1 VGVVI
6 LPPAWCKKSITKFAV
21 TFTMEAIT
29 QHDNQNIS
37 IGHPPLIVQLRP
49 VLDLTDDQLYEFCQI
64 NRDLRIERNAQGELI
79 IMPPTGGDT
88 SERNAEII
96 IQLGSWAK
104 RNGEG
109 SSFDSSGG
117 FRLNNGAVRS
127 PDAAWVKRSRLSAL
141 TAEERQK
148 FLPLCPEFIIE
159 LRSPTDSLDVLR
171 EKMQEYVDN
180 DAQLAWVI
188 DPEQKRVYVYRPG
201 EPGQELNQPE
211 KISGHPLLSGFE
223 LDLREIW

>member
-1 VGVVI
+1 
-6 LPPAWCKKSITKFAV
+6 
-21 TFTMEAIT
+21 MEALS
-29 QHDNQNIS
+29 HDENKNS
-37 IGHPPLIVQLRP
+37 YLGHPPLVVHLRP

-64 NRDLRIERNAQGELI
+64 NRDLRIERNRQGELI
-79 IMPPTGGDT
+79 IMPPTGGQT

-109 SSFDSSGG
+109 VTFDSSGG

-127 PDAAWVKRSRLSAL
+127 PDAAWVKRSRLSTL

-148 FLPLCPEFIIE
+148 FLPLCPEFVIE

-180 DAQLAWVI
+180 GAQLAWLI

-201 EPGQELNQPE
+201 VPVQELERPE
-211 KISGHPLLSGFE
+211 KVYGHPLLSGFE

>member
-1 VGVVI
+1 MVI
-6 LPPAWCKKSITKFAV
+6 LLLAWCNKSITKFAA
-21 TFTMEAIT
+21 TFNMEAIT
-29 QHDNQNIS
+29 QHDNQNRY

-64 NRDLRIERNAQGELI
+64 NRDLRIERNRQGELI
-79 IMPPTGGDT
+79 IMPPTGGET

-109 SSFDSSGG
+109 ATFDSSGG
-117 FRLNNGAVRS
+117 FRLNHGAVRS
-127 PDAAWVKRSRLSAL
+127 PDAAWVKHSRLNTL

-148 FLPLCPEFIIE
+148 FLPLCPEFVIE

-171 EKMQEYVDN
+171 EKMQEYIDN
-180 DAQLAWVI
+180 GAQLAWLI
-188 DPEQKRVYVYRPG
+188 DPELRRVYVYRPG
-201 EPGQELNQPE
+201 ETAQELEQPE
-211 KISGHPLLSGFE
+211 KISGEPILSGFE

>member
-1 VGVVI
+1 
-6 LPPAWCKKSITKFAV
+6 
-21 TFTMEAIT
+21 MEALE
-29 QHDNQNIS
+29 QDENKNNYL
-37 IGHPPLIVQLRP
+37 GHPPLIVHLRP
-49 VLDLTDDQLYEFCQI
+49 VLNLTDDQLYEFSQI

-79 IMPPTGGDT
+79 IMPPTGGST
-88 SERNAEII
+88 SQRNAEII

-104 RNGEG
+104 SNGEG
-109 SSFDSSGG
+109 ATFDSSGG

-141 TAEERQK
+141 TTEERQK
-148 FLPLCPEFIIE
+148 FLPLCPEFVIE

-180 DAQLAWVI
+180 GAQLAWLI

-201 EPGQELNQPE
+201 EPVQALEHPE
-211 KISGHPLLSGFE
+211 KISGQPLLSGFE